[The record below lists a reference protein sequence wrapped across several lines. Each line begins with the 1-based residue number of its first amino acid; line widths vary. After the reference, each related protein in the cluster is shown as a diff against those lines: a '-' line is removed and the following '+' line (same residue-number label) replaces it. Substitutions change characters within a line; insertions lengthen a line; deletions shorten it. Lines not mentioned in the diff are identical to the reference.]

1 MKNMWMLL
9 CLIGFLFSTVSAV
22 LSLDPNFAAL
32 EEWKKSNKN
41 ETESP
46 VNYPDKDI
54 NNENLSDESEK
65 ELIKGTYNK
74 VLIKNYYNKPEKN
87 AKKYCGVTITPSKDK
102 KGKPLENYVEPREDL
117 INKPPEK
124 LIKQNSDLVNQRT
137 DGLVKKR
144 GYNDMVSGRSF
155 DKLVR
160 QGYSSSDKKNTLTT
174 KQILQQNEKRVN
186 SDRYKNRNKNLFNKP
201 VSSL

>member
-1 MKNMWMLL
+1 MLL